1 MGHALAAL
9 AWLCLTLSA
18 LSLVVPAAASSQ
30 GLAPDASSFTLAL
43 TADRLSA
50 ERNETIGFALYLNV
64 TGGGQLQLA
73 RVNVTVQPD
82 LEIDVAALGMPPDCF
97 VTTANTTFV
106 EWQCTSLRVGRS
118 YGWSIPASVAANA
131 TVGRYRTATA
141 AALEIGG
148 GPATPRVSR
157 VDVWI
162 VIGVLAVSVDSNP
175 STSVFQGD
183 LALFGISVTNFMDA
197 NDTGNETRLTAHN
210 VTLTLEPSPYLQI
223 NASTPLVYRNYTLTP
238 RSSVIVNI
246 SAIVSEGAPIGIQVW
261 INATLVYEDATNRS
275 IGPRL
280 ARGILTVAAPPPFQS
295 NFTNVLVIVAF
306 GILTIVVAIALSAG
320 LGERRIV
327 IDEVFLMHRSGIL
340 IQHMSEGPDLRKDDD
355 LVASMFVAIQDFVR
369 DSFDAKATLD
379 EMSFGG
385 RKAAV
390 LRGEHIILAALTS
403 KGNPRYLFPQMKA
416 VERALERAH
425 GPALVDWDGRLTS
438 LDQVGPILQSFLRGG
453 FRRGGLRRVRGW
465 TNA

>member
-1 MGHALAAL
+1 MGHAPAAL
-9 AWLCLTLSA
+9 AWLCLVLSV
-18 LSLVVPAAASSQ
+18 LSLVVPAAASFQ
-30 GLAPDASSFTLAL
+30 GPAPDASSFTLAL
-43 TADRLSA
+43 TADRPSV
-50 ERNETIGFALYLNV
+50 EPNETITFTLYLNV

-73 RVNVTVQPD
+73 RVNLTVDPD
-82 LEIDVAALGMPPDCF
+82 LEVDVAGLAMPPDCF
-97 VTTANTTFV
+97 VTTSNVTFV

-118 YGWSIPASVAANA
+118 YGWSIPVTVAANA
-131 TVGRYRTATA
+131 TVGRYRSATA

-148 GPATPRVSR
+148 GPATPRASR

-162 VIGVLAVSVDSNP
+162 VVGVLVVSIDSIP
-175 STSVFQGD
+175 S
-183 LALFGISVTNFMDA
+183 ALVLTGGLVRFEINVTNFMDA

-210 VTLTLEPSPYLQI
+210 ATLTVEPSPYLDV
-223 NASTPLVYRNYTLTP
+223 NASTPLVYRNYTITP
-238 RSSVIVNI
+238 RSSVIVDI
-246 SAIVSEGAPIGIQVW
+246 TAIVSAGAPVGGQVW
-261 INATLVYEDATNRS
+261 LNASLEYDDATNRS
-275 IGPRL
+275 IGPKL
-280 ARGILTVAAPPPFQS
+280 ARGILTVAAPPPFQP
-295 NFTNVLVIVAF
+295 NFTNFLVIVAF
-306 GILTIVVAIALSAG
+306 GILTIVIAIALSAG

-340 IQHMSEGPDLRKDDD
+340 IQHMSHGPDLRKDDD

-369 DSFDAKATLD
+369 DSFDTKATLD

-425 GPALVDWDGRLTS
+425 GPALVDWDGRLSS

-465 TNA
+465 NNA

>member
-1 MGHALAAL
+1 MVKPPMMLNLIHHD
-9 AWLCLTLSA
+9 TYR
-18 LSLVVPAAASSQ
+18 
-30 GLAPDASSFTLAL
+30 APLKAIVDASK
-43 TADRLSA
+43 
-50 ERNETIGFALYLNV
+50 
-64 TGGGQLQLA
+64 
-73 RVNVTVQPD
+73 
-82 LEIDVAALGMPPDCF
+82 
-97 VTTANTTFV
+97 
-106 EWQCTSLRVGRS
+106 
-118 YGWSIPASVAANA
+118 A
-131 TVGRYRTATA
+131 TEK
-141 AALEIGG
+141 L
-148 GPATPRVSR
+148 P
-157 VDVWI
+157 
-162 VIGVLAVSVDSNP
+162 GVLAVSIDSTP
-175 STSVFQGD
+175 SALVHPGG
-183 LALFGISVTNFMDA
+183 LAIFEINVTNFMDA
-197 NDTGNETRLTAHN
+197 NDTADETRFTAHN
-210 VTLTLEPSPYLQI
+210 VTLSLQPGPYLGV

-246 SAIVSEGAPIGIQVW
+246 SAIVTDDAPIGGQVW
-261 INATLVYEDATNRS
+261 VNATLEYEDATNRS
-275 IGPRL
+275 IGPKL
-280 ARGILTVAAPPPFQS
+280 ARGILTVSALPPFQP

-306 GILTIVVAIALSAG
+306 GILTVVVAIALSAG

-340 IQHMSEGPDLRKDDD
+340 IQHTSQGPDLRKDDD

-369 DSFDAKATLD
+369 DSFDTKATLD

-390 LRGEHIILAALTS
+390 LRGEHVILAALTS